1 MLGGG
6 SIAVK
11 RTVVRYIAVVQLELG
26 RSPIRPNL
34 TEPAQKRHDG
44 VYMGEMDTDGWKH
57 GYGVLQ
63 RCKTHS

>member
-11 RTVVRYIAVVQLELG
+11 RTDVRYIAALLFNWNWED
-26 RSPIRPNL
+26 RPNL
-34 TEPAQKRHDG
+34 TEPLQKRHDG

-63 RCKTHS
+63 R